1 MDVMKKIF
9 RYAALLVLLF
19 CMGRTDTYG
28 GNSTMGF
35 LDILSQTYSSVVYDY
50 NKALVYDYQD
60 ETIKKVVDTLWSSNY
75 YAIANCNYLLQN
87 ISKHGGVLSEK
98 VRPLVEG
105 EALALRAFLHFD
117 LLRGF
122 APSYKM
128 GANDPG
134 IPYVKEA
141 TNQVVMR
148 STVAATLDL
157 ILGDLKK
164 AQELLRPVDPIGPSF
179 GEYEEEDEYSADD
192 YVTDDG
198 FWLYRKSRFNYY
210 GVTSLMARVYLYKED
225 MTNAL
230 ACAEEVIHSGRFAC
244 VTDKI
249 LQDEPSKY
257 TFVESVGRHEYITS
271 LYVYDLKKGRSDLY
285 FKDLATYACVVGE
298 ERKLGIFGGTGL
310 DLDVR
315 SKRLFDIPSGS
326 KTEYVIK
333 YITGNRIPLLK
344 LSEMYLIAA
353 EASGD
358 IRFLETL
365 RGFRG
370 YAGNPL
376 PADANLLEE
385 LRKEYQ
391 KEFIAEGQL
400 FYFYKR
406 QNMTTIPFTAQTMNR
421 ATYVFPMPDN
431 ELEFG
436 NIQ

>member
-1 MDVMKKIF
+1 
-9 RYAALLVLLF
+9 
-19 CMGRTDTYG
+19 
-28 GNSTMGF
+28 
-35 LDILSQTYSSVVYDY
+35 
-50 NKALVYDYQD
+50 
-60 ETIKKVVDTLWSSNY
+60 
-75 YAIANCNYLLQN
+75 
-87 ISKHGGVLSEK
+87 
-98 VRPLVEG
+98 
-105 EALALRAFLHFD
+105 
-117 LLRGF
+117 
-122 APSYKM
+122 
-128 GANDPG
+128 
-134 IPYVKEA
+134 
-141 TNQVVMR
+141 
-148 STVAATLDL
+148 
-157 ILGDLKK
+157 
-164 AQELLRPVDPIGPSF
+164 
-179 GEYEEEDEYSADD
+179 
-192 YVTDDG
+192 
-198 FWLYRKSRFNYY
+198 
-210 GVTSLMARVYLYKED
+210 MARVYLYKED

-271 LYVYDLKKGRSDLY
+271 LYVYDLKNGRSDLY

-358 IRFLETL
+358 IHFLETL

>member
-1 MDVMKKIF
+1 MEGTHDGI
-9 RYAALLVLLF
+9 
-19 CMGRTDTYG
+19 
-28 GNSTMGF
+28 

-141 TNQVVMR
+141 TNQVVTR

-210 GVTSLMARVYLYKED
+210 GVTALMARVYLYKED

-406 QNMTTIPFTAQTMNR
+406 QNMITIPFTAQTMNR

>member
-1 MDVMKKIF
+1 M
-9 RYAALLVLLF
+9 
-19 CMGRTDTYG
+19 
-28 GNSTMGF
+28 
-35 LDILSQTYSSVVYDY
+35 YDY

-134 IPYVKEA
+134 SPYVKEA
-141 TNQVVMR
+141 TNQVVTR

-210 GVTSLMARVYLYKED
+210 GVTALMARVYLYKED

-406 QNMTTIPFTAQTMNR
+406 QNMTTIPFTAQMMNR